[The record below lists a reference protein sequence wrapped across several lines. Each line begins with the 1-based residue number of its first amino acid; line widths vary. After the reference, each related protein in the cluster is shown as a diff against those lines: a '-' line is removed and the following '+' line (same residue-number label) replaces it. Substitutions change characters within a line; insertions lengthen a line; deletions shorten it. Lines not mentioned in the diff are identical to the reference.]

1 MWLYTNDRGELA
13 RMDNVPYFQ
22 ITNKFTEGALE
33 KELVAV
39 LKKVTYRLSS
49 LPMAME
55 DRLGMTAKLSV
66 RLKSR
71 MSCL

>member
-1 MWLYTNDRGELA
+1 MWLYTNDKGEVA

-39 LKKVTYRLSS
+39 LKKV
-49 LPMAME
+49 
-55 DRLGMTAKLSV
+55 
-66 RLKSR
+66 
-71 MSCL
+71 